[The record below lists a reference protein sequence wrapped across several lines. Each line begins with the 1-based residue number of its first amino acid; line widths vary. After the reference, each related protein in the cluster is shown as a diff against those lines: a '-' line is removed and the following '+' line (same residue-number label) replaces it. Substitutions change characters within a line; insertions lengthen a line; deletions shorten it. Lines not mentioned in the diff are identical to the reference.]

1 MTTPIYQRVTTK
13 TVSEEIV
20 EQIKTLIK
28 ESKIEPGEQLP
39 PERKFAEMLGVG
51 RPTLREAL
59 NHLEARGFLEIRNRQ
74 GVFVKNISTPLVS
87 DTIHQIFREDKGM
100 LPYLYEVRKDIE
112 LAGAYLAAQRRTD
125 EDLALIEFSIRKM
138 ETDLAAG
145 SIAIS
150 DDIGFHMAIA
160 RSTHNFL
167 RVHIL
172 KHLFD
177 VSGEFLDNVLKELA
191 KETANLP
198 SVVQQHRRVLEA
210 IKTKNAQKAH
220 DEMQKHLGWV
230 QVQWQSILNAEK

>member
-1 MTTPIYQRVTTK
+1 MTTPMYQRVTTK

-59 NHLEARGFLEIRNRQ
+59 NHLEARGFLEIRKRQ
-74 GVFVKNISTPLVS
+74 GVFVKNISSTLVS

-125 EDLALIEFSIRKM
+125 EDLALIEFSICKM

-145 SIAIS
+145 SITIS
-150 DDIGFHMAIA
+150 DDIGFHIAIA

-172 KHLFD
+172 NHLFD
-177 VSGEFLDNVLKELA
+177 ISGEFLDSVLKELA
-191 KETANLP
+191 KENANLP
-198 SVVQQHRRVLEA
+198 SVIQQHRRILEA

-230 QVQWQSILNAEK
+230 EVQWRSILNTEN

>member
-1 MTTPIYQRVTTK
+1 MTAPIYQRVTTK

-51 RPTLREAL
+51 RPTWRDAL
-59 NHLEARGFLEIRNRQ
+59 NHLEARGFLEIRKRQ

-138 ETDLAAG
+138 ETELETG

-150 DDIGFHMAIA
+150 DDIGFHIAVA

-177 VSGEFLDNVLKELA
+177 ISGEFLDNVLKELA
-191 KETANLP
+191 KETSNLP
-198 SVVQQHRRVLEA
+198 SVVHQHRRVLEA

-230 QVQWQSILNAEK
+230 QVQWRSILNAEK

>member
-1 MTTPIYQRVTTK
+1 MTAPIYQRVTTK

-20 EQIKTLIK
+20 QQIQTLIK
-28 ESKIEPGEQLP
+28 ESKIEPGQQLP

-59 NHLEARGFLEIRNRQ
+59 NHLEARGFLEIRKRQ

-100 LPYLYEVRKDIE
+100 LPYLYEVRKDVE
-112 LAGAYLAAQRRTD
+112 LAGAYLAAQRRTH
-125 EDLALIEFSIRKM
+125 EDLDLIEFSICKM
-138 ETDLAAG
+138 ETELETG
-145 SIAIS
+145 SISIS
-150 DDIGFHMAIA
+150 DDIGFHIAIA

-177 VSGEFLDNVLKELA
+177 ISGEFLDSVLRELA

-198 SVVQQHRRVLEA
+198 SVVRQHRRVLEA
-210 IKTKNAQKAH
+210 IKAKNAQKAH

-230 QVQWQSILNAEK
+230 QVQWQTILNTDE

>member
-1 MTTPIYQRVTTK
+1 MYQRVTTK

-59 NHLEARGFLEIRNRQ
+59 NHLEARGFLEIRKRQ

-145 SIAIS
+145 SITIS
-150 DDIGFHMAIA
+150 DDIGFHIAIA

-172 KHLFD
+172 NHLFD
-177 VSGEFLDNVLKELA
+177 ISGEFLDSVLKELA
-191 KETANLP
+191 KENSNLP
-198 SVVQQHRRVLEA
+198 SVVQQHRRILEA
-210 IKTKNAQKAH
+210 IKKKNAQKAH

-230 QVQWQSILNAEK
+230 QVQWQSILNTEN

>member
-1 MTTPIYQRVTTK
+1 MTVPMYQRVTTK

-59 NHLEARGFLEIRNRQ
+59 NHLEARGFLEIRKRQ

-138 ETDLAAG
+138 ETDLATD
-145 SIAIS
+145 SITIS
-150 DDIGFHMAIA
+150 DDIGFHIAIA

-177 VSGEFLDNVLKELA
+177 ISGEFLDSVLKELA
-191 KETANLP
+191 KEKSNLP

-210 IKTKNAQKAH
+210 IKKKNAQKAH

-230 QVQWQSILNAEK
+230 QVQWRSILNSEK

>member
-1 MTTPIYQRVTTK
+1 MTAPIYQRVTTK

-39 PERKFAEMLGVG
+39 AERKFAEMLGVG

-59 NHLEARGFLEIRNRQ
+59 NHLEARGFLEIRKRQ

-138 ETDLAAG
+138 ETELETG

-150 DDIGFHMAIA
+150 DDIGFHIAIA

-177 VSGEFLDNVLKELA
+177 ISGEFLDNVLKALA
-191 KETANLP
+191 KEPANLP
-198 SVVQQHRRVLEA
+198 SVVQQHRKVLKA
-210 IKTKNAQKAH
+210 IKEKNAHQAR
-220 DEMQKHLGWV
+220 DEMQTHLGWV
-230 QVQWQSILNAEK
+230 QVQWRSILDAEQ